1 MQSPLEE
8 PEDLHVGIH
17 LVWGSGSGPCQKI
30 QMALYEKGLAFNST
44 MISFDNKDTQRAPW
58 IARLNPRKQVPI
70 LLHDGVVITQSHA
83 ILLYLEENFPN
94 FPLLPSSAGGIDA
107 QLRSQALARTFE
119 ADDTIVR
126 RMRDVVKINSGFL
139 SATANG
145 DASLISA
152 AEEKMKTAIEA
163 FGEELDIWEQYFSEN
178 SKEYPSSG
186 WLVGPR
192 LSLAD
197 IALFPIIN
205 MCVMRM
211 GLRLNKRPLLHTW
224 HERQSFPLKSLTIF
238 I

>member
-1 MQSPLEE
+1 M
-8 PEDLHVGIH
+8 
-17 LVWGSGSGPCQKI
+17 
-30 QMALYEKGLAFNST
+30 
-44 MISFDNKDTQRAPW
+44 
-58 IARLNPRKQVPI
+58 
-70 LLHDGVVITQSHA
+70 
-83 ILLYLEENFPN
+83 LYLEENFPN

-192 LSLAD
+192 LSLAGKQKHCSFFHPAEVHTLFLD